1 MTRERK
7 GRWAAD
13 GRLRLL
19 CGHLERRQPT
29 AAQAAGRL
37 GRVGGVPGVSV
48 AHGFFAGGGH
58 FDEITFPTKG
68 SAGAT
73 VRIFNP
79 ARQEWSIYWMS
90 SDSGELGLPPM
101 VGRFVDGVG
110 HFYADDQHE
119 GRPVRCRFIWSDIS
133 ATTARWEQAF
143 SVDGEQTWETNWI
156 MTFTKAS

>member
-1 MTRERK
+1 MGDFDFFVGTWNVVNR
-7 GRWAAD
+7 
-13 GRLRLL
+13 RLRK
-19 CGHLERRQPT
+19 
-29 AAQAAGRL
+29 RL
-37 GRVGGVPGVSV
+37 VGSDEWEEFPGVSV

-73 VRIFNP
+73 VRIFDP
-79 ARQEWSIYWMS
+79 AREEWSIYWMS
-90 SDSGELGLPPM
+90 SVDGVLGLPPM

-110 HFYADDQHE
+110 RFYADDHHE

-156 MTFTKAS
+156 MTFTRASTD